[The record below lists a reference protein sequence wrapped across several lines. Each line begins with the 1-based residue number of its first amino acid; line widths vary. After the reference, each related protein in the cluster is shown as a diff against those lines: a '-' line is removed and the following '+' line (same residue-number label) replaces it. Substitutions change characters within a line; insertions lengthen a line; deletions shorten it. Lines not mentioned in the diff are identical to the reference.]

1 MLEAVSSDRPG
12 GFLRTR
18 VESLIGRI
26 DAGRTSVQAIGPELR
41 GRVATRLATAFHLR
55 RAEAAG
61 LLAEVDG
68 GAAPGTLWPE
78 LYRLQLELDEL
89 FEETLSLVE
98 GAALRAASLDEG
110 YCKLA
115 DALLDE
121 IGGKTPVAWD
131 SFTVLGTEEM
141 FARST
146 RVIRVRFPGRSFW
159 DLPVV
164 AHEYG
169 HFAGPAVTVDGG
181 VRTVHP
187 LEDLLDGALK
197 ESPGANWPW
206 LHELFADAFASYV
219 LGPAYGLACAFD
231 RFDPAE
237 ARDGT
242 ETHPA
247 PNVRMATIGTALDR
261 LNRDHRYDYAL
272 HTMRKVWNSSTAEAG
287 TGDEEGL
294 NEPFGSWLDACMDFM
309 SGHLPEARY
318 DGWWTAQ
325 ELGHHL
331 GADEQGGPEHHG
343 SGPDGVAYRMCDIVN
358 AGWLARIDAAD
369 ARARLLIAGQARE
382 LAEAGVSQEVI

>member
-1 MLEAVSSDRPG
+1 MLGGVSSDLSG
-12 GFLRTR
+12 GLLHAR

-26 DAGRTSVQAIGPELR
+26 GAGRTSVQSIGPELR
-41 GRVATRLATAFHLR
+41 GRVATRLTTAFHLR
-55 RAEAAG
+55 GVEAAK
-61 LLAEVDG
+61 LLAEIEDG
-68 GAAPGTLWPE
+68 GAPETMWTE

-98 GAALRAASLDEG
+98 GAALRAASLDDG
-110 YCKLA
+110 YCQLA

-131 SFTVLGTEEM
+131 SFTVLGTEEI

-187 LEDLLDGALK
+187 LEDLLDGAL
-197 ESPGANWPW
+197 EGSSGATWPW
-206 LHELFADAFASYV
+206 LHELFADAFASFV

-231 RFDPAE
+231 RFDPAV
-237 ARDGT
+237 ARNGT

-247 PNVRMATIGTALDR
+247 PNIRMAAIGAALDR

-272 HTMRKVWNSSTAEAG
+272 HTMRTAWNSGTADAG
-287 TGDEEGL
+287 TGGEEGL
-294 NEPFGSWLDACMDFM
+294 TEPFGSWLDACMNFM
-309 SGHLPEARY
+309 SGHLPEAGY
-318 DGWWTAQ
+318 GGWWTAQ
-325 ELGHHL
+325 ELAHHF
-331 GADEQGGPEHHG
+331 GEDEQEGPEHHG
-343 SGPDGVAYRMCDIVN
+343 SGPEGAYRICDIVN

-369 ARARLLIAGQARE
+369 ARARLRIARQARK
-382 LAEAGVSQEVI
+382 LAEFSVS